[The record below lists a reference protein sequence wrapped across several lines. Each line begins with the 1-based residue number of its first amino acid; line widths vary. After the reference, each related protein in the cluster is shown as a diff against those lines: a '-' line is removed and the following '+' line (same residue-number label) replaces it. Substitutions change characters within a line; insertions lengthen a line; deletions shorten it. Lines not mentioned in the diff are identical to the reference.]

1 MVDEPLKKPARYHH
15 GDLARALVVAAHDLI
30 EEEGIGALTLRAVA
44 QRVGV
49 THAAPYRHFKD
60 KAALVAAVAARSLQE
75 LGERMQA
82 EENAAAAAGA
92 YLRFATSRAASYSIM
107 FSADALA
114 HPPDFRSRLA
124 PPSLDPERR
133 EALAVA
139 IWSLCHG
146 LAVLVNSGRLK
157 TAAPDVLA
165 SHAARVLIESEP

>member
-1 MVDEPLKKPARYHH
+1 MALDPLKKPSRYHH

-30 EEEGIGALTLRAVA
+30 EERGVGALTLRAVA

-60 KAALVAAVAARSLQE
+60 KAALIAAVADQSFEE

-82 EENAAAAAGA
+82 EADAAAAAGA

-107 FSADALA
+107 FAGDGARV
-114 HPPDFRSRLA
+114 PDFCESFA

-133 EALAVA
+133 EALSTA

-146 LAVLVNSGRLK
+146 LAVLVNTGRLK
-157 TAAPDVLA
+157 TPAPDLLA
-165 SHAARVLIESEP
+165 SRAARALIESEP